1 MENEWLQRL
10 DGYNKFG
17 KFVVNSVSLRKHK
30 AMTTEQIEL
39 LFKSALEE
47 KAIYNELTGIS
58 EDKIYNWRKG
68 RGAQPSIGDM
78 LNVLYQLKK
87 ISITENS

>member
-1 MENEWLQRL
+1 
-10 DGYNKFG
+10 
-17 KFVVNSVSLRKHK
+17 
-30 AMTTEQIEL
+30 MTTEQIEL
-39 LFKSALEE
+39 LFKAAIEE

-68 RGAQPSIGDM
+68 RGAKPSVGDM

-87 ISITENS
+87 ITVTPNS